1 MERRMT
7 ATEARIH
14 FGEVMR
20 RVVEQGEQ
28 VIVERD
34 GRPQVVIVSV
44 AEFERMKTGQQQ
56 EDWEEQLE
64 QIIALGARIRA
75 RRGGQP
81 LMPSP
86 EEVIR
91 QMREERG
98 AQLTGLP

>member
-34 GRPQVVIVSV
+34 GRPQVVILSI
-44 AEFERMKTGQQQ
+44 AEFERMKAGQQ

-64 QIIALGARIRA
+64 QIIALGARIKA

-81 LMPSP
+81 LTPPP

-91 QMREERG
+91 QMREERS